1 MEAIRETNFVNNMA
15 DLMEAFENL
24 TSSHINMADRIEAC
38 AGGHFTY
45 LVTFISDKYFI
56 IDGKKCSLTYWLSF
70 SWYQTCN
77 VRVVQT
83 LLRFS

>member
-45 LVTFISDKYFI
+45 LVTFI
-56 IDGKKCSLTYWLSF
+56 LTNIS
-70 SWYQTCN
+70 
-77 VRVVQT
+77 
-83 LLRFS
+83 